1 MIPLLLT
8 ILVVVV
14 GVLLS
19 DKEDLHK
26 YDDTDFLG
34 NK

>member
-19 DKEDLHK
+19 DKEDLRK

-34 NK
+34 SK

>member
-19 DKEDLHK
+19 IVEDLRK

>member
-19 DKEDLHK
+19 DKEDLRK